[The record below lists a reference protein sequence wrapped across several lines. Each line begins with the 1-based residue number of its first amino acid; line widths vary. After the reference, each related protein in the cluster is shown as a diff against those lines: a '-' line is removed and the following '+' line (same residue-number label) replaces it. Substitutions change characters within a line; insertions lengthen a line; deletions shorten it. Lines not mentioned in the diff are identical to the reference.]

1 VIDVPPIGAD
11 ERRVRRSKVTDVT
24 PAGAGTYSFQS
35 RLTDR
40 AWHGDFGGQ
49 SEMII
54 HDIIVTGRL
63 EGSALTIKEL
73 TVTPVVLP
81 YAQCPGVEQAC
92 DQLVGQALR
101 DGWRAA
107 VLSNLGGSRSC
118 THVTTLM
125 LGLAEVTTQ
134 VIFLQMNEQVAYTP
148 TSRRDGSWMTMG
160 LTVAPGLVDLCH
172 ALIRDGAVL
181 GPVLTCS
188 KSVNKSVDNPAAEH

>member
-1 VIDVPPIGAD
+1 
-11 ERRVRRSKVTDVT
+11 
-24 PAGAGTYSFQS
+24 
-35 RLTDR
+35 
-40 AWHGDFGGQ
+40 
-49 SEMII
+49 
-54 HDIIVTGRL
+54 
-63 EGSALTIKEL
+63 
-73 TVTPVVLP
+73 
-81 YAQCPGVEQAC
+81 
-92 DQLVGQALR
+92 
-101 DGWRAA
+101 
-107 VLSNLGGSRSC
+107 
-118 THVTTLM
+118 M